1 MVFSSTVFLMIFLPF
16 VWGVH
21 TIIPKRFLAA
31 RNVFL
36 AISSLLFYA
45 YGEPVYIVLMLG
57 SVLVN
62 YLSAL
67 WIDKLSDKK
76 KNAVCVATVALN
88 IGMLGVF
95 KYSPWLISMANA
107 AFDLQLPVPQITIP
121 VGISFYTFQILSYVV
136 DVKRGKTAVQKR
148 FFDLLLYISF

>member
-21 TIIPKRFLAA
+21 AIIPKRFLVA

-36 AISSLLFYA
+36 AIASLLFYA
-45 YGEPVYIVLMLG
+45 YGEPLYIVLMLG
-57 SVLVN
+57 SVLIN

-67 WIDKLSDKK
+67 LIDKLSDKG

-95 KYSPWLISMANA
+95 KYSPWLISMVNSAKSWQMMPFCA
-107 AFDLQLPVPQITIP
+107 AIPPV
-121 VGISFYTFQILSYVV
+121 
-136 DVKRGKTAVQKR
+136 
-148 FFDLLLYISF
+148 